1 MKEFLAF
8 VKRNSLGK
16 CLENESLKKYTTYKA
31 GGTAKVIFYPKN
43 IRSLTSAVQYLR
55 EHKIR
60 HLVLGYGSNVL
71 FSDDTYEGVIIK
83 LDEFNKITFFKN
95 KIRVGAGYS
104 LMRLARDAAKRGLTG
119 LEFAAGIPGSVG
131 GAIYMNAGAYRSD
144 MGYITTK
151 VKVLTS
157 EYQVITMVNKELD
170 FHYRKSFFQ
179 THKDY
184 IVLEATIALTEGKKE
199 AILAVMED
207 RKKRRLE
214 SQPLEYPSAGSVFR
228 NPPDVPAGKL
238 IDDLHLKGLQK
249 GDAAVSSKHANFI
262 INLGSAKASDIR
274 DLILFVHDTVE
285 ENYGYDLKIEQEFI
299 NWENLDEDNEKEKE
313 DNQN

>member
-1 MKEFLAF
+1 
-8 VKRNSLGK
+8 
-16 CLENESLKKYTTYKA
+16 
-31 GGTAKVIFYPKN
+31 
-43 IRSLTSAVQYLR
+43 
-55 EHKIR
+55 
-60 HLVLGYGSNVL
+60 
-71 FSDDTYEGVIIK
+71 
-83 LDEFNKITFFKN
+83 
-95 KIRVGAGYS
+95 
-104 LMRLARDAAKRGLTG
+104 
-119 LEFAAGIPGSVG
+119 
-131 GAIYMNAGAYRSD
+131 MNAGAYRSD

-199 AILAVMED
+199 AILAVMVD

-274 DLILFVHDTVE
+274 DLILFVHDAVE